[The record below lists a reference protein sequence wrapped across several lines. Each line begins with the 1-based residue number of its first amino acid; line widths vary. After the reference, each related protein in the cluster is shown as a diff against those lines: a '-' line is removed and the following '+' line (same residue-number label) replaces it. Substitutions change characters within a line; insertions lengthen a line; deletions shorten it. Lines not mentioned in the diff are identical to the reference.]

1 MAKSEKATLTCQH
14 CGAEADLTLE
24 GFEGVT
30 DVLKRKK
37 KIVCKACGKEFT
49 VEAGSKKSYACQHC
63 GAEAD
68 LTLEGFEGVSDV
80 IKRKKKIICKACGRE
95 M

>member
-1 MAKSEKATLTCQH
+1 MAKTEKATLT
-14 CGAEADLTLE
+14 
-24 GFEGVT
+24 
-30 DVLKRKK
+30 
-37 KIVCKACGKEFT
+37 
-49 VEAGSKKSYACQHC
+49 CQHC

-80 IKRKKKIICKACGRE
+80 IKRKRQIVCKACGREMTVETGSKKSYVCGHCGAEADLTLEGFGEISDVLKRKKKIICKACGRE